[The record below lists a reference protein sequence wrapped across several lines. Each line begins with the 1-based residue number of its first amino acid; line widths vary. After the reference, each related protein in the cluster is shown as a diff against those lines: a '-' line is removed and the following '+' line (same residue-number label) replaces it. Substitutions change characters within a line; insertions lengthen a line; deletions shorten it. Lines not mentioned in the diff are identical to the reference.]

1 MCSVN
6 HSATFKELFS
16 TVENDYSKLYAV
28 MPDDSIGTRIY
39 KLRKL
44 HDMSFKEFSQK
55 VSVGVSTVHKWE
67 NGVRIPSEESL
78 DKVVRSFHLDEKYFD
93 IKKD

>member
-6 HSATFKELFS
+6 NSATFKELFS
-16 TVENDYSKLYAV
+16 PVENDYSKLYAV

-44 HDMSFKEFSQK
+44 HDMSFKEFSEK

-67 NGVRIPSEESL
+67 NGVRVPNKVNL
-78 DKVVRSFHLDEKYFD
+78 DKLVRSFNLDKKYFD
-93 IKKD
+93 IEKD